1 MLRHGSIFSLERRI
15 AGLSYP
21 QPCPTRYPLAKQMTS
36 FNRAIGTR
44 SEFVTVIYGL
54 FLLNINY
61 FDTIGTE
68 IGQFEQAG
76 FIIDGKFL
84 RAGRILFAVP
94 GGPVRSPE

>member
-21 QPCPTRYPLAKQMTS
+21 QLCSTRYPLTKQMTS

-44 SEFVTVIYGL
+44 SKFVTVIYAP

-68 IGQFEQAG
+68 IGQYEQAC

-94 GGPVRSPE
+94 GGPV